1 MKRIGIAVVLIGLF
15 LAGSIAWAAQR
26 ADLRELARALDRDMS
41 RLQDRAIE
49 DLPREG
55 GPRSGAEEM
64 RLVMSVSALRGQA
77 IAFRRLAESDRRL
90 DLRAAFAEMKR
101 VAEQTD
107 QDLRRAQAQPTRE
120 LRRQWE
126 GATRLLD
133 RIDNELGNRGR
144 PGYYVPDA
152 RRDRPRG
159 EYDRN

>member
-41 RLQDRAIE
+41 RLQDRAIK
-49 DLPREG
+49 DLPNER

-64 RLVMSVSALRGQA
+64 RLVMAVSALRGQA
-77 IAFRRLAESDRRL
+77 IAFRRLSESDRRL
-90 DLRAAFAEMKR
+90 DLRAAFGEMKP

-107 QDLRRAQAQPTRE
+107 RNLRRAQPTRE

-126 GATRLLD
+126 GVTRLLD
-133 RIDNELGNRGR
+133 RIDNELGSRGRR
-144 PGYYVPDA
+144 PGYYVPDD
-152 RRDRPRG
+152 RRDRQWG